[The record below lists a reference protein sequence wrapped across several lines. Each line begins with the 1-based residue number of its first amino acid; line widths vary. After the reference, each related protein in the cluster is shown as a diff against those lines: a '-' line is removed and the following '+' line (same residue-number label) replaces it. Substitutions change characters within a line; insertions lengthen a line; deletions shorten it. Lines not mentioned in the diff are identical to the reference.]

1 MLLQAVA
8 IWNLRFDY
16 WSLYE
21 LLCPPE
27 TYISYGRAHLFTME
41 SEPKIS
47 FEDTSVAFSYKSDAE
62 LKKAHFIFS
71 LVNHPWIS
79 SVATGSVRWALKLGF
94 PIESIIKKTVFYH
107 FCGGESI
114 EKVKEALD
122 RLARYGIGTVL
133 DYSVEGEKTEEGFE
147 ATTNETIRT
156 IEKAHQSK
164 NLPFCVFKVTGI
176 ASTELLEKIQ
186 NKEQLNSQEQLAFD
200 NVQERV
206 NRICAKAFEYK
217 IPVLV
222 DAEETW
228 IQDPIDTLTYD
239 MMKKYNSEK
248 AIVFNTF
255 QLYRTASLQNLKNAL
270 QTAERENYYVG
281 AKLVRGA
288 YMEKERERAGK
299 YGYASP
305 IQPDKDASDKAFNES
320 LEFCVT
326 NKNRMSVMCG
336 SHNEYS
342 NQYLTQ
348 LMAKNGVARNDER
361 FWFAQLYGMSD
372 NISFNLAKAGYRVAK
387 YVPYGPVKSV
397 MPYLLR
403 RADENT
409 SVAGQSSRELILIR
423 KELKRRKGK

>member
-1 MLLQAVA
+1 
-8 IWNLRFDY
+8 
-16 WSLYE
+16 
-21 LLCPPE
+21 
-27 TYISYGRAHLFTME
+27 ME
-41 SEPKIS
+41 SEPGIS
-47 FEDTSVAFSYKSDAE
+47 FDDTSVAFSYKSDAE

-79 SVATGSVRWALKLGF
+79 GIATGSVKWALKLGL
-94 PIESIIKKTVFYH
+94 PIEGIIKKTVFYH

-114 EKVKEALD
+114 ENAKNALD
-122 RLARYGIGTVL
+122 RLARYGIGTIL

-147 ATTNETIRT
+147 KTTQETILT

-164 NLPFCVFKVTGI
+164 DIPFCVFKVTGI

-186 NKEQLNSQEQLAFD
+186 SKKNLTSEEQLAYEK
-200 NVQERV
+200 VQERV

-228 IQDPIDTLTYD
+228 IQNPIDVLAYD

-248 AIVFNTF
+248 AVVFNTF
-255 QLYRTASLQNLKNAL
+255 QLYRTSSLQNLKNAF
-270 QTAERENYYVG
+270 QISEKENFYLG

-288 YMEKERERAGK
+288 YMEKERERADK
-299 YGYASP
+299 FGYPSP
-305 IQPDKDASDKAFNES
+305 IQPDKEASDIAFNEA
-320 LEFCVT
+320 LEFCIAH
-326 NKNRMSVMCG
+326 KQRISVMCG

-348 LMAKNGVARNDER
+348 LMAKNGVANNDER

-372 NISFNLAKAGYRVAK
+372 NISFNLAKAGYRVTK

-397 MPYLLR
+397 MPYLFR
-403 RADENT
+403 RAAENT
-409 SVAGQSSRELILIR
+409 SVAGQSSRELTLIQ
-423 KELKRRKGK
+423 KELKRRKRNHS